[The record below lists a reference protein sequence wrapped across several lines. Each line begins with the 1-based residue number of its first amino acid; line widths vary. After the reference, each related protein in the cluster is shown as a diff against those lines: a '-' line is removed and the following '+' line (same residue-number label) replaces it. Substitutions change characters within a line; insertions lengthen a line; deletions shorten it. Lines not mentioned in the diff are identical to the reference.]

1 MLLLM
6 VKILEI
12 FSCKKPAELP
22 GLLGG
27 ISLVTAELNLTLI
40 AERLTNLSYHTKS
53 MNTL

>member
-27 ISLVTAELNLTLI
+27 ISLVTAALNLTLI
-40 AERLTNLSYHTKS
+40 AESLTNLSYHRRA
-53 MNTL
+53 